1 MAGIL
6 LVALCDVAAAGAYLY
21 VDHRVDEIPR
31 ISVAGLQ
38 PVGTGRPVN
47 ILVAGSDSRANE
59 SGAAAQHFGSSA
71 EVSGQRSDVIVLVH
85 VDPRT
90 AKAAMLSIPRDTFVP
105 IAGTASSNRINAAF
119 DQSPSALVQ
128 TITQDF
134 GIAINHYVQ
143 EDFSS
148 LQGLTDA
155 VGGVCLNFAYP
166 VRDGSPTGHGNETGL
181 ALPTPGRHVL
191 QGADALALVRSR
203 YYQYLQNGSWRAEGT
218 GDIGR
223 IQRQHEFMR
232 ALASKAIHAARGN
245 PLTAKAVLNKAVRT
259 VTIDSGFSTAE
270 IMRLAIRLRSFRPGA
285 MPSWTL
291 PYRAV
296 NNYGSYGDV
305 LIPERAQDA
314 QIIATWASYGAPAIT
329 SGPSPQI
336 APTSAPGP
344 ATAAAGGPSATSP
357 PWDPTPC

>member
-1 MAGIL
+1 M
-6 LVALCDVAAAGAYLY
+6 
-21 VDHRVDEIPR
+21 
-31 ISVAGLQ
+31 
-38 PVGTGRPVN
+38 
-47 ILVAGSDSRANE
+47 
-59 SGAAAQHFGSSA
+59 
-71 EVSGQRSDVIVLVH
+71 
-85 VDPRT
+85 
-90 AKAAMLSIPRDTFVP
+90 
-105 IAGTASSNRINAAF
+105 
-119 DQSPSALVQ
+119 
-128 TITQDF
+128 
-134 GIAINHYVQ
+134 
-143 EDFSS
+143 
-148 LQGLTDA
+148 
-155 VGGVCLNFAYP
+155 
-166 VRDGSPTGHGNETGL
+166 
-181 ALPTPGRHVL
+181 L